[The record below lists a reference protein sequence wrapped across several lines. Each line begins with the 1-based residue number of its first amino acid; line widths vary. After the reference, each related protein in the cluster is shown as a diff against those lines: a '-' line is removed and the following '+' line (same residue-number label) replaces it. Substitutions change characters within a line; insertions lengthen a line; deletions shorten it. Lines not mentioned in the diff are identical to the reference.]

1 MVRTMVLGL
10 LKKHGSMSGYEIQM
24 LMESGETET
33 WAYVQPPSIYHAL
46 KKMSEE
52 GLIGLASVEQTGYRT
67 KALYA
72 ITPKGEEVF
81 EDMLRKA
88 FEKTSVVFPATLYTA
103 LTFWDDMPISEAITA
118 VEKQIE
124 TIKQTIFIM
133 DAGKA
138 RKAEITGIPENV
150 QLIYQNIYAQC
161 ELQLDYMEKVKS
173 FLESRA

>member
-10 LKKHGSMSGYEIQM
+10 LKNHGSMSGYEIQM
-24 LMESGETET
+24 MMESSETET

-46 KKMSEE
+46 KKMREE
-52 GLIGLASVEQTGYRT
+52 GLIALDSVEQTGYRT

-81 EDMLRKA
+81 VDMLRKA

-103 LTFWDDMPISEAITA
+103 LTFWNDMPTSEAIAA
-118 VEKQIE
+118 VEKQME
-124 TIKQTIFIM
+124 TIKQTIDVM
-133 DAGKA
+133 DSGKE
-138 RKAEITGIPENV
+138 RKAMLAEIPENV

-161 ELQLDYMEKVKS
+161 ELQLDYLQKVKV
-173 FLESRA
+173 FLENRV